1 MKNKDKKSEV
11 MTKIKRDED
20 DEKELPIYPKAYD
33 IFSWFNLFKS
43 FLGNVREES
52 EKVTWPTRKETSAL
66 VMAVLVLTMFFS
78 LYLGMV
84 DFILSKLVGFL
95 VK

>member
-1 MKNKDKKSEV
+1 MNNKEKKTELAKNKRDDDDDKDQPV
-11 MTKIKRDED
+11 
-20 DEKELPIYPKAYD
+20 YPKAFD
-33 IFSWFNLFKS
+33 IFSWLNLFKS

-66 VMAVLVLTMFFS
+66 VMAVLVLTLFFS

-84 DFILSKLVGFL
+84 DLVLSKLVGFL